1 MNRPELLNSYEPQPL
16 PSASSAHLSGGTSNP
31 PRLARRGAGA
41 LLAVLF
47 AAAAFLMGAPAANAA
62 SDPHFE
68 QYSLSAN
75 VQADGTMDVEID
87 IDYDFQDEESRG
99 IFLTYYS
106 RQEIEGETDRLRVFR
121 YRDVEVSSSTGAS
134 TTVEAKE
141 EDNNFIIRIGDED
154 KADLTGLHSYHVSF
168 TVEGIPNP
176 GVGEDGEDEIY
187 WNVIGSGF
195 NERVEDIRVEITAP
209 NAPQQVTCH
218 AGISASDEACDAAK
232 VDGDTA
238 IFTHD
243 AVDPGR
249 LLTVAAEYEP
259 RTFPRAEILTT
270 RTPSMGGAG
279 LAKAAGAI
287 VLVLTV
293 IVAVLGR
300 QKKRDQAYEG
310 LPPGVIAD
318 KPVAAPT
325 TIAPRKENFP
335 VRFEP
340 PEKIGPAT
348 TAVLVNKKFR
358 AADLPITI
366 IDLAVRGFV
375 TIDVD
380 MKGNWTF
387 QPTGTEANVKNRH
400 EKQVLAAITARGKQ
414 PTTIKDLPKS
424 ARRKLYNEQR
434 KVLRDATST
443 GLFVKGASKAQAR
456 RGAAAFGF
464 MGLSLFTVTLGFRV
478 GLGWLGLAPVGIG
491 LGLLVTRKHVP
502 VRTAKGHALYAQAM
516 GFRTYLATA
525 EANQLKFEAGR
536 DIFSEY
542 LPYAIAFGVEARWKD
557 LFDDLISRGEW
568 TITPSWHRGSTISDG
583 RMRLGTKHG
592 MRSEM
597 RSLARSTSRSVR
609 SAAPASTGSSGGSG
623 FSSSS
628 SSSAGGGVGGGGGG
642 RW

>member
-1 MNRPELLNSYEPQPL
+1 M
-16 PSASSAHLSGGTSNP
+16 
-31 PRLARRGAGA
+31 
-41 LLAVLF
+41 LLAVPI
-47 AAAAFLMGAPAANAA
+47 AAAALPMGASAANAA

-75 VQADGTMDVEID
+75 VRPDGTMEVEID

-106 RQEIEGETDRLRVFR
+106 RQEIEGDPDHLRVFR

-141 EDNNFIIRIGDED
+141 EQSNFIIRIGDED

-187 WNVIGSGF
+187 WNVIGSEF

-209 NAPQQVTCH
+209 NAPQQATCH
-218 AGISASDEACDAAK
+218 TGISASDEECDAAK
-232 VDGDTA
+232 VEGDTA
-238 IFTHD
+238 IFTQD

-249 LLTVAAEYEP
+249 LLTVAVEYEP
-259 RTFPRAEILTT
+259 STFPAAEILTT
-270 RTPSMGGAG
+270 RAPSMGGPEV
-279 LAKAAGAI
+279 AKAAGAI

-293 IVAVLGR
+293 VVAVLGR

-310 LPPGVIAD
+310 VPPGVIPD
-318 KPVAAPT
+318 EPGAAPT
-325 TIAPRKENFP
+325 TTAPRKENFP

-340 PEKIGPAT
+340 PEKISPAT
-348 TAVLVNKKFR
+348 TAVLVNKTFTP
-358 AADLPITI
+358 ADLPITI

-380 MKGNWTF
+380 KKGNWTF
-387 QPTGTEANVKNRH
+387 QPAATEATVRDRH
-400 EKQVLAAITARGKQ
+400 EKQVLAAITARGNQ
-414 PTTIKDLPKS
+414 PTKITDLPKS

-434 KVLRDATST
+434 KLLRDATST
-443 GLFVKGASKAQAR
+443 GLFVKGPSKAQAR
-456 RGAAAFGF
+456 RGAGGSGF
-464 MGLSLFTVTLGFRV
+464 MGLSLFTVALGFRV

-491 LGLLVTRKHVP
+491 LGLLFTRKHVP

-525 EANQLKFEAGR
+525 EANQLRFEAGR

-542 LPYAIAFGVEARWKD
+542 LPYAIAFGVEERWKN
-557 LFDDLISRGEW
+557 LFDDLIARGEW
-568 TITPSWHRGSTISDG
+568 TITPAWHRGSTISDG
-583 RMRLGTKHG
+583 RMRLGTKRG

-597 RSLARSTSRSVR
+597 RSLTRSTSRSVK

-623 FSSSS
+623 FSSSGS
-628 SSSAGGGVGGGGGG
+628 SSSGGGVGGGGGG